1 MWPLPPPVKQAVN
14 IKELPAASPEDAK
27 KAPSKQR
34 VNCPVKGC
42 RETLLRECLEKHI
55 TKKHAFVATI
65 AEAPAGGSRRIMEEA
80 ALGLEAAADL
90 RRKRSRL
97 PDAGA
102 LSFQLSNVIYV
113 ICVFF
118 NKCICSDVI
127 ICSQPE
133 LRFSPQLLRL
143 VLLPIV
149 LPNLIPQSL
158 RTVRTALFAIML
170 FLWAILH
177 K

>member
-113 ICVFF
+113 ICVFLINVF
-118 NKCICSDVI
+118 VVM
-127 ICSQPE
+127 
-133 LRFSPQLLRL
+133 LLF
-143 VLLPIV
+143 VV
-149 LPNLIPQSL
+149 NLNFVFPRSC
-158 RTVRTALFAIML
+158 
-170 FLWAILH
+170 
-177 K
+177 